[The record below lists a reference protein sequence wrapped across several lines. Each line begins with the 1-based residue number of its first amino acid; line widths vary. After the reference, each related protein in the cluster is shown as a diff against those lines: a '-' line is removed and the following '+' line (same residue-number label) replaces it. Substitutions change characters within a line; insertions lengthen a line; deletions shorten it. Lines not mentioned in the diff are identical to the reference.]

1 MFFSCSNRAALQK
14 TQPASE
20 VVAAPGLPLPSK
32 ARVQG
37 FPSRPRQAGAA
48 WEGGSHRCRPRRP
61 TVLPRPRAAL
71 FALLLFPDLLLGV
84 VIEDSEELEEVVL
97 PDTKGVA
104 SKRGFE
110 PGPGRLHL
118 SLVRLSGWHEPLTH
132 AHTHT

>member
-1 MFFSCSNRAALQK
+1 M
-14 TQPASE
+14 
-20 VVAAPGLPLPSK
+20 
-32 ARVQG
+32 
-37 FPSRPRQAGAA
+37 
-48 WEGGSHRCRPRRP
+48 
-61 TVLPRPRAAL
+61 LPRPRAAL